1 MDVKESFNS
10 NSLISQIVPATGHRV
25 ELSGPGRRPKT
36 IEELQNIDNFVP
48 GNHKF
53 SNDDDISH
61 ISYFS
66 DASSV
71 KGWEKLFGKT
81 HDNNNR

>member
-10 NSLISQIVPATGHRV
+10 NSLISQNSSSTGHRV

-36 IEELQNIDNFVP
+36 TEELQNIDNFVP

-61 ISYFS
+61 ISYFG

-81 HDNNNR
+81 HNNKQ